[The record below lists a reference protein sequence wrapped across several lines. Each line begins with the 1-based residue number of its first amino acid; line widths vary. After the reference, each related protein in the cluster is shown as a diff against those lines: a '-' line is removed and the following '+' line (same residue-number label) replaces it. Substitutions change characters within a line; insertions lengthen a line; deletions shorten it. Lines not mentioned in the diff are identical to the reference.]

1 MAGAD
6 LLMGL
11 AAMSPRRILDE
22 LVLRSA
28 RQRSRGQAGVEVT
41 LLLANG
47 HPIVGV
53 LLSVADGTA
62 LLHTGGYAEAPVVAH
77 VRIENIAAVCT
88 ELRAIPDVRRPV
100 PGKLELARAW
110 AAAAAPLVAAWPKLE
125 LTVAAQSDEECAAA
139 NEHLPIIA
147 SVLHAIIADPIG
159 REAIAGLRG
168 LRLDAAEPASVQRI
182 DGVLHLTVPRSADRG
197 WSADQLRIAI
207 EAAL

>member
-1 MAGAD
+1 MAGSD
-6 LLMGL
+6 LLTGL

-22 LVLRSA
+22 LVLRSV

-62 LLHTGGYAEAPVVAH
+62 LLHTGGYALAPMVAH

-88 ELRAIPDVRRPV
+88 ELRAVPDVRREV

-110 AAAAAPLVAAWPKLE
+110 AAAAAPLVVAWPKLE
-125 LTVAAQSDEECAAA
+125 LTVAAQSDEESAAA
-139 NEHLPIIA
+139 HEHLPVIE
-147 SVLHAIIADPIG
+147 SVLRAIIAEPIG
-159 REAIAGLRG
+159 REACAGLRG
-168 LRLDAAEPASVQRI
+168 LTLGAAEPGAVQRV
-182 DGVLHLTVPRSADRG
+182 DGVLHITVPRSANHG
-197 WSADQLRIAI
+197 WSFDQLRSAI